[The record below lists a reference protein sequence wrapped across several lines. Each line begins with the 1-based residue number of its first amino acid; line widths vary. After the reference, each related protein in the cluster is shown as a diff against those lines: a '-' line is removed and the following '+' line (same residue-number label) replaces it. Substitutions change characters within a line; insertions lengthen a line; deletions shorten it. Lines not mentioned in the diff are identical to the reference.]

1 MFTAQFNSKQYRE
14 ATTKEEKCKVH
25 LDGWK
30 NRTEK
35 MRNEYDEYCPK
46 SKSNIIFCPQK
57 IIHQPINKV
66 QWVNDHFKTLRKK
79 TKKKK
84 TKRKKTK
91 RKGKARRNKKRRQ
104 RSGGPKIQIN
114 WHVCNISY
122 HVVLSL
128 RYFSFLT
135 WTNKGPVQ
143 GRMVY
148 VFSLRLWKYYYTVP
162 SWDYIYIKK
171 ASLIIFRCQLI

>member
-1 MFTAQFNSKQYRE
+1 M
-14 ATTKEEKCKVH
+14 TKEDQCKVP
-25 LDGWK
+25 LDGLESWS
-30 NRTEK
+30 TEK
-35 MRNEYDEYCPK
+35 MRKEYDEYCPK
-46 SKSNIIFCPQK
+46 SKSNNIILCPQK

-114 WHVCNISY
+114 
-122 HVVLSL
+122 
-128 RYFSFLT
+128 
-135 WTNKGPVQ
+135 
-143 GRMVY
+143 
-148 VFSLRLWKYYYTVP
+148 
-162 SWDYIYIKK
+162 
-171 ASLIIFRCQLI
+171 